1 MNKYRLT
8 YLAVTATLSALTA
21 ILNAQESEVVE
32 LADFEVVAQYLQTD
46 QVNALKT
53 PTPIRIFLK
62 VWYFNIRPDL
72 TPRAI

>member
-1 MNKYRLT
+1 MTKLRLT
-8 YLAVTATLSALTA
+8 YLAVIATLSAIPV

-53 PTPIRIFLK
+53 PTPIQEIPQSLS
-62 VWYFNIRPDL
+62 ILTSDL
-72 TPRAI
+72 ISLQD